1 MANPGLR
8 PWTADEV
15 AKLKS
20 LAQRKSR
27 KEIASQL
34 GRSISATSVK
44 AHKLKLSLKIREP
57 VTKWRADLQHFQ
69 SVRLGGVHLQWR
81 PKPLDMRGKP
91 KRIIDLQACYP

>member
-1 MANPGLR
+1 MANPGSR

-20 LAQRKSR
+20 LAQSQSR

-57 VTKWRADLQHFQ
+57 RDQV
-69 SVRLGGVHLQWR
+69 GG
-81 PKPLDMRGKP
+81 
-91 KRIIDLQACYP
+91 